1 MDKSR
6 QQFEEFISKGDYP
19 WVKGI
24 IPVMWMVWEASRE
37 SLINNLPESI
47 NCPTAPELIWLQV
60 DPEPEEINKPEFPVN
75 LRSDDVTWCADRIH
89 QTDTLYIRADLI
101 QK

>member
-1 MDKSR
+1 MMDKSR

-37 SLINNLPESI
+37 SLEVDLPEPFI
-47 NCPTAPELIWLQV
+47 ANENCE
-60 DPEPEEINKPEFPVN
+60 
-75 LRSDDVTWCADRIH
+75 TWCYDE
-89 QTDTLYIRADLI
+89 DLVNQALI
-101 QK
+101 SNGVKIKNE

>member
-37 SLINNLPESI
+37 SLEIELPEPSPEDSGSP
-47 NCPTAPELIWLQV
+47 NFYDGYNTAISDIHDELISNGV
-60 DPEPEEINKPEFPVN
+60 KIKDE
-75 LRSDDVTWCADRIH
+75 
-89 QTDTLYIRADLI
+89 
-101 QK
+101 

>member
-24 IPVMWMVWEASRE
+24 IPVMWMVWKASRE
-37 SLINNLPESI
+37 SLINSLEPVGYITPVSGLLLRRKQKSFIQPEKTETNI
-47 NCPTAPELIWLQV
+47 P
-60 DPEPEEINKPEFPVN
+60 
-75 LRSDDVTWCADRIH
+75 
-89 QTDTLYIRADLI
+89 LYRLD
-101 QK
+101 

>member
-6 QQFEEFISKGDYP
+6 QQFEEFISKGHYP

-37 SLINNLPESI
+37 SLEIELPEPSPEDSGSPNFYDGYNPAI
-47 NCPTAPELIWLQV
+47 SDIHDELISNGV
-60 DPEPEEINKPEFPVN
+60 KIKDE
-75 LRSDDVTWCADRIH
+75 
-89 QTDTLYIRADLI
+89 
-101 QK
+101 

>member
-37 SLINNLPESI
+37 S
-47 NCPTAPELIWLQV
+47 A
-60 DPEPEEINKPEFPVN
+60 EPEIKHHQ
-75 LRSDDVTWCADRIH
+75 LRAR
-89 QTDTLYIRADLI
+89 
-101 QK
+101 